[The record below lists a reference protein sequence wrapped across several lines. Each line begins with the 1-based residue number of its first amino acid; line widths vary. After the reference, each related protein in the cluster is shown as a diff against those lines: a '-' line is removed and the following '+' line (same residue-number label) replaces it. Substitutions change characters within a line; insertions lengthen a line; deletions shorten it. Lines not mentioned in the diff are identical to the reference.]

1 MRLTG
6 QGMKRLIGLMNIAVG
21 VVLCTIF
28 GPVLVERSWL
38 PGRAFDVWL
47 GLAVG
52 VGGLIAGCHVLWR
65 AR

>member
-28 GPVLVERSWL
+28 GPCWSNDLGYPVEPLTCGWDWL
-38 PGRAFDVWL
+38 
-47 GLAVG
+47 LAW
-52 VGGLIAGCHVLWR
+52 AGS
-65 AR
+65 